1 MKVISQ
7 WDFSCLAKSG
17 MKGSLWLVQEANSL
31 AHGVMGHICPDAR
44 DSLPIALPGHWLF
57 RHLGL
62 SLLTSYVTPRELGE
76 DGSLNAPLRSLS
88 LFGETQWP
96 VANAVMTWFVWALWG
111 RWARHY
117 PGNGVNWEGP
127 TQSGRLASPGGLEGR
142 LQTWCLLS
150 PPSCQRPGSSLG
162 ILLKL
167 LLPGFP

>member
-62 SLLTSYVTPRELGE
+62 SLLPMSHPGNLGKMAAWMHLSDPSPSLEKHNDRWPMQSWPGLFELSEE
-76 DGSLNAPLRSLS
+76 DGQGIIQGMGWTGKDQHKVEDLPLR
-88 LFGETQWP
+88 
-96 VANAVMTWFVWALWG
+96 VAWRVDCRHGASWAHPAVRGL
-111 RWARHY
+111 
-117 PGNGVNWEGP
+117 GP
-127 TQSGRLASPGGLEGR
+127 P
-142 LQTWCLLS
+142 
-150 PPSCQRPGSSLG
+150 
-162 ILLKL
+162 
-167 LLPGFP
+167 